1 MKRPELSD
9 YGLTEADVVAI
20 NRYDKILQQRK
31 ESRQLLKES
40 PFAFFFMH
48 TFVGLIFFIFV
59 ISSNGTSLKGA
70 IAIGAIPCVW
80 TIVKT
85 LFINFWHKVPPLY
98 FEKKKALN
106 DFHAKETEFAKYFE
120 EQRVIEAERCAKAK
134 AAAKEVAARAARAA
148 EKEKKVARMNLEYW
162 QALDGVTFEKEL
174 AALLRDSGYKEVS
187 LTSVTGDDGIDLWAT
202 DPDDNP
208 CILQC
213 KAYQNTV
220 SPSQVRELLGS
231 LKAVE
236 DKANYAIMV
245 ALSGITGGAEKF
257 AEKNGILVW
266 DGDMLV
272 EMAKNV
278 IGKS

>member
-9 YGLTEADVVAI
+9 YGLTEADVVAVK
-20 NRYDKILQQRK
+20 RYDKILLKRK
-31 ESRQLLKES
+31 ESKQLFAES
-40 PFAFFFMH
+40 PITFCFLHLVIGLIVLAFFLS
-48 TFVGLIFFIFV
+48 TGA
-59 ISSNGTSLKGA
+59 SLKQACILGA
-70 IAIGAIPCVW
+70 FPCAYSIG
-80 TIVKT
+80 KT
-85 LFINFWHKVPPLY
+85 MFIHFWHKVPSLY
-98 FEKKKALN
+98 HEKKKVLN
-106 DFHAKETEFAKYFE
+106 KYQEKVAEFTRYLE
-120 EQRVIEAERCAKAK
+120 EQKIIEEKRRANER
-134 AAAKEVAARAARAA
+134 AAAKEVAARAAKAA
-148 EKEKKVARMNLEYW
+148 EREKKVGRQNLEYW
-162 QALDGVTFEKEL
+162 QELDGVTFEKEL
-174 AALLRDSGYKEVS
+174 AALLRDCGYNDVS

-202 DPDDNP
+202 DPDGNP

-278 IGKS
+278 FGKS